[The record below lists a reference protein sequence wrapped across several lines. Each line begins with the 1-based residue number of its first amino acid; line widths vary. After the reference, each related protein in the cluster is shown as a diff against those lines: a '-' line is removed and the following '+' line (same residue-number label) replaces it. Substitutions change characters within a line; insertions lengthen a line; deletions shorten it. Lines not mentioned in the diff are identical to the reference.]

1 MNRDNSST
9 FSEDEIEVLE
19 SQDEIVCMDRI
30 RWEEE
35 VGWSRRRDLAVIVN
49 HAKSLNMRRY
59 E

>member
-9 FSEDEIEVLE
+9 SSEDEIEVLE

-30 RWEEE
+30 RREE
-35 VGWSRRRDLAVIVN
+35 VGWSRRIDLAVIVN
-49 HAKSLNMRRY
+49 PAKSLNKRRC